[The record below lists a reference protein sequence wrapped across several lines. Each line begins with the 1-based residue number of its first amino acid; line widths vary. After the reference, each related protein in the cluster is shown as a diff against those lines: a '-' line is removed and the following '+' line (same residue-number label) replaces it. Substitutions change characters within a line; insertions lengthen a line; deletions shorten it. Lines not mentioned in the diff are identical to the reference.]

1 MARDVRNEPGL
12 RQPAAVKN
20 VLLLK
25 AGDAAQSVRLSVGDY
40 ELWFLQT
47 IGLSGY
53 RFDILPVHRGAP
65 LPASADG
72 YDAVM
77 MTGSPLSVTDPAPW
91 MERAADFMVEAG
103 EKGTPVLGVC
113 FGQQLLA
120 QAYGGRVAR
129 NPQGRETGTVEVALT
144 EAGRKDPLFEGLPG
158 RFAVQATHEDIVSQ
172 LPEGTQVLAGNANTS
187 SQALAFRPNVR
198 GVQFH
203 PEATTDAIR
212 AVILARQEGLER
224 DAVARGAAPGERV
237 PRLLAGI
244 APSPAGRQIL
254 VNFLERFT

>member
-1 MARDVRNEPGL
+1 M
-12 RQPAAVKN
+12 RQPAVVKN

-25 AGDAAQSVRLSVGDY
+25 AGDAALSVRLSVGDY
-40 ELWFLQT
+40 EHWFLQT

-53 RFDILPVHRGAP
+53 RFDILPLHRNAP

-77 MTGSPLSVTDPAPW
+77 MTGSPLSVTQLAPW

-103 EKGTPVLGVC
+103 ERGIPVLGVC

-120 QAYGGRVAR
+120 HAYGGRVTR

-144 EAGRKDPLFEGLPG
+144 GEGRKDALFDGLPE
-158 RFAVQATHEDIVSQ
+158 RFTVQATHEDIVSQ
-172 LPEGTQVLAGNANTS
+172 LPEGTRVLAGNTNTAA
-187 SQALAFRPNVR
+187 QALAFRPNVR

-203 PEATTDAIR
+203 PEATPDAMR

-237 PRLLAGI
+237 PRLLAGL
-244 APSPAGRQIL
+244 APTPAGRRIL

>member
-1 MARDVRNEPGL
+1 M
-12 RQPAAVKN
+12 RQPATVKN

-25 AGDAAQSVRLSVGDY
+25 AGDAAASVRLSVGDY
-40 ELWFLQT
+40 ERWFLQT
-47 IGLSGY
+47 IGLSRY
-53 RFDILPVHRGAP
+53 RFDILHVHRDAP

-77 MTGSPLSVTDPAPW
+77 MTGSPASVTELAPW

-103 EKGTPVLGVC
+103 ERGTPVLGVC

-120 QAYGGRVAR
+120 HAYGGRVSR
-129 NPQGRETGTVEVALT
+129 NPNGRETGTVEVTLT
-144 EAGRKDPLFEGLPG
+144 EEGRKDALFDGLPE

-172 LPEGTQVLAGNANTS
+172 LPEGARVLAGNANTS
-187 SQALAFRPNVR
+187 AQALAFGKSMR

-203 PEATTDAIR
+203 PEAPVDAIR

-224 DAVARGAAPGERV
+224 EAVARGAAPGERL
-237 PRLLAGI
+237 PRLLAGL
-244 APSPAGRQIL
+244 APTPAGPRIL
-254 VNFLERFT
+254 LNFLERFT